1 MNKNQI
7 SLSFISVLGKVRLI
21 YEQLTCSTFKL
32 YFKGANLLSVF
43 EIYWKYIKK
52 VLSLKK
58 GHIFIIL

>member
-21 YEQLTCSTFKL
+21 YAQLTCSTFKL

-43 EIYWKYIKK
+43 EIYWEYIKK